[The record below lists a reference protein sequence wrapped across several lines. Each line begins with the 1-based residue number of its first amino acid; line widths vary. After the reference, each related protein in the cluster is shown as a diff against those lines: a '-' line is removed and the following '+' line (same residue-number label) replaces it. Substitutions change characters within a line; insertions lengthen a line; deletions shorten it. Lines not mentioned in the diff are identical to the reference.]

1 MIRTALATSAAAL
14 MLVAATAAPA
24 SAYDPKEY
32 GYAAGHMI
40 TPGDI
45 AKPLTV
51 NSKGYFSAGP
61 DGGAVLCMKNDK
73 EVKYPG
79 GTDRYSIDYDAKN
92 GKRPSITV
100 SVQQY
105 ATSTKA
111 ITAFDTLTK
120 AAKKCAGPASG
131 SDSWTGDNGAPVV
144 EQWSQLTT
152 TGKVPLVTIVGVPSV
167 FINVNYQNAVSN
179 QDSPYSSDN
188 YTVYTLVNDVII
200 STTFF
205 TGSQLNITA
214 PQKKAVNQTAFNA
227 VDAWL
232 G

>member
-32 GYAAGHMI
+32 AYAAGHMI
-40 TPGDI
+40 TPQDL
-45 AKPLTV
+45 AKPLSV
-51 NSKGYFSAGP
+51 KSKGYFSAGP
-61 DGGAVLCMKNDK
+61 DGGSFLCRKNDK
-73 EVKYPG
+73 DVNYPG
-79 GTDRYSIDYDAKN
+79 GVNRYSIDYNAPN

-105 ATSTKA
+105 STSTKA
-111 ITAFDTLTK
+111 ITAFEKLSK
-120 AAKKCAGPASG
+120 AAKECAGPASG
-131 SDSWTGDNGAPVV
+131 SDNWTDENGAPVV
-144 EQWSQLTT
+144 QQWGQLTT
-152 TGKVPLVTIVGVPSV
+152 TGSVPRVTVVGVPSV
-167 FINVNYQNAVSN
+167 FINVNYESVISNAESR
-179 QDSPYSSDN
+179 YSSDN

-205 TGSQLNITA
+205 SGSQLNITA

-227 VDAWL
+227 VGAWL